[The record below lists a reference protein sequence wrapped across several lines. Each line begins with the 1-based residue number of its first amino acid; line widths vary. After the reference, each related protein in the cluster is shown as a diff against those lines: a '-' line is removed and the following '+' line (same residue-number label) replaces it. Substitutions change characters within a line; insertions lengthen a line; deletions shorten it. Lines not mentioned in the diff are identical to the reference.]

1 MPSRAGLSRLF
12 RCRALG
18 GGRETPPRTCLSVNS
33 VRINRRLPTSLDG
46 AHLAA
51 ALPPQL
57 PTLVKRSS
65 YGTGLSTGCPS
76 GSACAYPLGPT
87 NPPRITLAAEPSGF
101 RWWGFAPHF
110 SVTHS
115 GIRTRARSTVASA
128 TASPPARRSPTMRGC
143 PRILSFGTILCPAG
157 LSAHRHS
164 TSELLRTLSR
174 VAASKPTSWLSGQRH
189 ILYHS
194 VLIWGP

>member
-1 MPSRAGLSRLF
+1 MRWVLRPPLALASRSTRQGLTRRSLPAWTAHVSPRNLPLSI
-12 RCRALG
+12 RHWSNDHDVVRECLPVVHRPRA
-18 GGRETPPRTCLSVNS
+18 RARV
-33 VRINRRLPTSLDG
+33 
-46 AHLAA
+46 
-51 ALPPQL
+51 
-57 PTLVKRSS
+57 
-65 YGTGLSTGCPS
+65 
-76 GSACAYPLGPT
+76 LGPT

-115 GIRTRARSTVASA
+115 GIRTRARSTAACAPASA
-128 TASPPARRSPTMRGC
+128 QARRSPTMRGC

-194 VLIWGP
+194 AWISGP